1 MRCPGW
7 KQQLNQLVAGKDQ
20 PVIVP
25 LCVGLAR
32 KIIKVSH
39 SHSSFAL
46 LSGSCACSLSSD
58 ALFMSTK
65 LLQPILWAGGTI

>member
-1 MRCPGW
+1 
-7 KQQLNQLVAGKDQ
+7 
-20 PVIVP
+20 VIVP

-32 KIIKVSH
+32 TIIKVLDSH
-39 SHSSFAL
+39 YSFAL
-46 LSGSCACSLSSD
+46 LSGCCACSLSSD

>member
-1 MRCPGW
+1 
-7 KQQLNQLVAGKDQ
+7 VGKDQ

-32 KIIKVSH
+32 TIIKVLDSH
-39 SHSSFAL
+39 YSFAL
-46 LSGSCACSLSSD
+46 LSGCCACSLSSN

-65 LLQPILWAGGTI
+65 LLQPILWAGRTI